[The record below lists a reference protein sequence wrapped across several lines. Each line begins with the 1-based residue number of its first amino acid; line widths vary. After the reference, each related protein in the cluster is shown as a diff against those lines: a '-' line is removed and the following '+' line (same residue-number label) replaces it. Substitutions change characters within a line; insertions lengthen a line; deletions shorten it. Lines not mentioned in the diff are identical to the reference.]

1 MSADKKAE
9 ADKKDEPK
17 TEVKPEAPKAEA
29 KPAAKKDEVKKDEGE
44 KGYLKGEKG
53 YLKGAEASA
62 PAVGD
67 SVFVKV
73 DPRSNGGADE
83 AAAIVTRV
91 HDVDSEDG
99 VPLVNVRVFLD
110 GPDVEWR
117 STLHFFDSR
126 PDDDDLAPGQL
137 VAYRAAK

>member
-29 KPAAKKDEVKKDEGE
+29 KPAAKKDEVKKDEG
-44 KGYLKGEKG
+44 KKG